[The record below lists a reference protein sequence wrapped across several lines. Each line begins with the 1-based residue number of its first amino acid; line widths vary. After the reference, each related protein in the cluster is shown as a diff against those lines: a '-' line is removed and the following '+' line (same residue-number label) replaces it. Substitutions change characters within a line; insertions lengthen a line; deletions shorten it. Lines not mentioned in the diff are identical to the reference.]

1 VAARKEQRE
10 QARKEREER
19 EAAERQ
25 KAQRKRRFLML
36 GGVLAAAV
44 VVVVVAI
51 AISSSSSTKKT
62 NASGGVEGA
71 AQSSQ
76 LLQGIPQKG
85 ITLGKPDAPVT
96 LTEFADLQCP
106 FCRDYTLK
114 TFPTIVAKYVRTG
127 KVKMVFRNYAFISED
142 SVTAARAAEAAG
154 KQNKLWNFIDVF
166 YNNQGE
172 ERSGYVTD
180 AFLKKIGGAA
190 GVDTQ
195 KMLSDRQSPEVDQQ
209 IAEAQQEAQQAGVN
223 STPTFLIQKQGGVAR
238 KVSQSAFDPNEFS
251 KAIDQALSGG
261 GT

>member
-1 VAARKEQRE
+1 LASKKEQRE

-19 EAAERQ
+19 EAAEQQ
-25 KAQRKRRFLML
+25 KAKRKRRMLQL
-36 GGVLAAAV
+36 GGALLVAAAV
-44 VVVVVAI
+44 VI
-51 AISSSSSTKKT
+51 AFILISGGGSKKKT
-62 NASGGVEGA
+62 DAKGPVENT
-71 AQSSQ
+71 SQ
-76 LLQGIPQKG
+76 TSKLLQGIPQSG
-85 ITLGKPDAPVT
+85 ITLGNPKAPVT

-172 ERSGYVTD
+172 ERSGYVTE
-180 AFLKKIGGAA
+180 AYLKKIGGSA
-190 GVDTQ
+190 GVDVD
-195 KMLSDRQSPEVDQQ
+195 KMLADRSDPEVDQQ

-223 STPTFLIQKQGGVAR
+223 STPSFLIQKGNGVAR
-238 KVSQSAFDPNEFS
+238 KVSQSAFDPQEFS
-251 KAIDQALSGG
+251 KAIDAALSAQ
-261 GT
+261 

>member
-1 VAARKEQRE
+1 MASRKEQRE

-25 KAQRKRRFLML
+25 KAKRKKRIFQL
-36 GGVLAAAV
+36 GGAALLAV
-44 VVVVVAI
+44 VIVVVAVV
-51 AISSSSSTKKT
+51 ISSGGSSKKT
-62 NASGGVEGA
+62 NAKGGVENA
-71 AQSSQ
+71 SQSTQ
-76 LLQGIPQKG
+76 LLQGIPQSG
-85 ITLGKPDAPVT
+85 ITLGNSKAPVT

-127 KVKMVFRNYAFISED
+127 KVKMVFRNYAFISGD
-142 SVTAARAAEAAG
+142 SLTAARAAEAAG

-180 AFLKKIGGAA
+180 PFLKKIATAA
-190 GVDTQ
+190 GVDAG
-195 KMLSDRQSPEVDQQ
+195 KMLTDRSDPAVDQE
-209 IAEAQQEAQQAGVN
+209 IAVAQQEAQKAGVN
-223 STPTFLIQKQGGVAR
+223 STPTFLIQKGGGVAR

-251 KAIDQALSGG
+251 KAIDAALG